1 MSETKSTA
9 SRMLWWFAGCVAGG
23 WLIVYNVLR
32 LGGDAPNA
40 AALPA
45 LVVGGSAGVV
55 IFALGL
61 TVVRR
66 LAASGRVIMR
76 PAVSI
81 PDAEKLDQPQRDALR
96 MAAPLLAMAAAVAL
110 VVGVFAGLH
119 WLDSRSASTAL
130 LALWFLAFGAWVAD
144 EAWRVW
150 RGLPDG
156 LESVVFGC
164 LLTCVLGG
172 VAISRD
178 LVRPGQVVLIV
189 ASGLAAAALA
199 GALWRLTGS
208 RGVPVGIGV
217 AVVVAT
223 ASLAIPLLG

>member
-1 MSETKSTA
+1 VSEGKSTT
-9 SRMLWWFAGCVAGG
+9 SRVLWWFAACVAGG
-23 WLIVYNVLR
+23 WLVVYNVLR

-45 LVVGGSAGVV
+45 LVVGGSAGIV

-61 TVVRR
+61 AAVRR
-66 LAASGRVIMR
+66 LTASGRVILR
-76 PAVSI
+76 PAVSV
-81 PDAEKLDQPQRDALR
+81 PDADALDQPQRAALR
-96 MAAPLLAMAAAVAL
+96 MAAPLLAVAAAVSL
-110 VVGVFAGLH
+110 VVGLLAGAH
-119 WLDSRSASTAL
+119 WLDARSASTAL
-130 LALWFLAFGAWVAD
+130 LALWFLAFGVWVAD

-178 LVRPGQVVLIV
+178 LVRPGQIVLIV
-189 ASGLAAAALA
+189 VSGAAAAALA

-208 RGVPVGIGV
+208 RGIPVGIGV
-217 AVVVAT
+217 AVAVAT
-223 ASLAIPLLG
+223 ASLAIPLFV